1 MLEKL
6 DLLIRFWELRA
17 RDEVLGDKLSD
28 SERGELLSLL
38 RLLSNDEGIS
48 EPGPAPYARVF
59 LPVQMTTRSGF
70 LTGDLREIAP
80 DQLVVA
86 AAETLVEEDR
96 TLLYLADAW
105 SGIDY
110 TLPCVVLWT
119 HNDSP
124 CAMGLAIDGIPIRS
138 SFTVPMAGMFRSP
151 LGSPSQQRA
160 TA

>member
-17 RDEVLGDKLSD
+17 RDEVLGEELTDW
-28 SERGELLSLL
+28 ERGELLSLL
-38 RLLSNDEGIS
+38 RLLSDDEGMS
-48 EPGPAPYARVF
+48 DPGPAPYAPAF

-80 DQLVVA
+80 DQLIVA
-86 AAETLVEEDR
+86 AADTLFEEDR

-105 SGIDY
+105 TGIDY

-119 HNDSP
+119 HTDTP
-124 CAMGLAIDGIPIRS
+124 CAMGLAIDGVPMRS
-138 SFTVPMAGMFRSP
+138 SFTVPVSGMFRSP
-151 LGSPSQQRA
+151 LGSPSPTRA
-160 TA
+160 IG